1 MWRNLVSESIEA
13 HYQLCSIFPPSF
25 FFRFSWPP
33 RAAFTARCPF
43 LTGNRRARCVATS
56 LELRR
61 ILPCY
66 SNTDI
71 LLRKS
76 GGELSSVASGP
87 SGFRSIS
94 RCSWFSLRITRDLIE
109 EIGDIGKLYMVV
121 NPADQYADDYYKPNS
136 MNNAPCISR
145 AWIIILL
152 RFFAVLFSE
161 GLLWYWICYVHSG

>member
-43 LTGNRRARCVATS
+43 LTGNRRTRCVATS

-76 GGELSSVASGP
+76 GGELSSVLSRP

-94 RCSWFSLRITRDLIE
+94 RCSWFSFRITRDLIE

-121 NPADQYADDYYKPNS
+121 NPAFWKTFLS
-136 MNNAPCISR
+136 
-145 AWIIILL
+145 LL
-152 RFFAVLFSE
+152 LTPLTTGSDTNVLEFC
-161 GLLWYWICYVHSG
+161 LLYLLVSSG